1 MYKIYSLIFFCF
13 FIIFQSDSYS
23 NEKKIVYLNLD
34 LIFQNSIPGSLIL
47 KELKDQNKKNIEK
60 FKTRE
65 SDIRNEEQD
74 IIKKKN
80 ILSKEEFEM
89 KVLSLKDKMKTFN
102 KEKEITFIKFEK
114 EKKKKLNIFLSKIT
128 PLIEIYVKENSI
140 NIVLNEKNLF
150 IASKNF
156 DITNQIIEIV
166 NKNIK

>member
-102 KEKEITFIKFEK
+102 KEKEITFINFEK
-114 EKKKKLNIFLSKIT
+114 EKKKKLNILISKIT

>member
-1 MYKIYSLIFFCF
+1 MYKIYSLIFFYF
-13 FIIFQSDSYS
+13 FIIFQPHSYS
-23 NEKKIVYLNLD
+23 AEKKIVYLNLD
-34 LIFQNSIPGSLIL
+34 LIFQKSIPGSLIL
-47 KELKDQNKKNIEK
+47 NELKDQNKGNIEK
-60 FKTRE
+60 FKSRE
-65 SDIRNEEQD
+65 NDLRNEEQD

-89 KVLSLKDKMKTFN
+89 KVLSLKDKMRTFN
-102 KEKEITFIKFEK
+102 KEKETTFINFEK

-128 PLIEIYVKENSI
+128 PLIETYVNENSI

>member
-1 MYKIYSLIFFCF
+1 MYKIYSLFFIYFFIFF
-13 FIIFQSDSYS
+13 QSHSYS
-23 NEKKIVYLNLD
+23 TEQKIVYLNLD

-47 KELKDQNKKNIEK
+47 NELKDQNKANIEK
-60 FKTRE
+60 FKSRE
-65 SDIRNEEQD
+65 GDLRKEEQD

-80 ILSKEEFEM
+80 ILSKEEFDT
-89 KVLSLKDKMKTFN
+89 KVLLLREKMNTFN
-102 KEKEITFIKFEK
+102 KEKEQTFLNYEK
-114 EKKKKLNIFLSKIT
+114 EKKKKLNNFLSKIT

-150 IASKNF
+150 IASRNF